1 MATFRTSQ
9 CQDGDEVS
17 KCHEQR
23 CQGIK
28 RRLKN
33 LNTRK
38 STSRRILTGILLKNS
53 ELKPNLSSKRS
64 REGSSWSMRS
74 RIRDGPLENLWGGG
88 GTGEVQK
95 KIRARENLISKN
107 SCTPLTLRNI
117 HARVWK
123 KNHTRN
129 LIKKKN
135 SCGSKIPL
143 PPYPFLMVRP

>member
-33 LNTRK
+33 LNTQK

-53 ELKPNLSSKRS
+53 ELKPNFSSKRS

-74 RIRDGPLENLWGGG
+74 RIRDGPLKNLWGGG
-88 GTGEVQK
+88 GTGEVPK
-95 KIRARENLISKN
+95 KN
-107 SCTPLTLRNI
+107 SRKGKFNFKKFL
-117 HARVWK
+117 HAINPKKYSCKGLK

-143 PPYPFLMVRP
+143 PPSPFLMVRP